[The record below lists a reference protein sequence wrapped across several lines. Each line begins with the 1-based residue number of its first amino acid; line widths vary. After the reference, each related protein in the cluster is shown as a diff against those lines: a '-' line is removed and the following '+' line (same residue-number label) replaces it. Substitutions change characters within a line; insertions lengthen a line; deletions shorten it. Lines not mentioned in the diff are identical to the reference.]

1 MKQKYFKPE
10 ITVHTIQLSLMAAS
24 GTDVSSSKPKTTVDN
39 GEELRSKHFEFF
51 DEE

>member
-1 MKQKYFKPE
+1 MKQKYFKPT

-24 GTDVSSSKPKTTVDN
+24 GTDVSSSKPTTTVDN
-39 GEELRSKHFEFF
+39 AEELGSKHFDFP

>member
-1 MKQKYFKPE
+1 MKQKYLKPA

-24 GTDVSSSKPKTTVDN
+24 GTDVSSSKPTTTVDN
-39 GEELRSKHFEFF
+39 GEELGSKHFDFL